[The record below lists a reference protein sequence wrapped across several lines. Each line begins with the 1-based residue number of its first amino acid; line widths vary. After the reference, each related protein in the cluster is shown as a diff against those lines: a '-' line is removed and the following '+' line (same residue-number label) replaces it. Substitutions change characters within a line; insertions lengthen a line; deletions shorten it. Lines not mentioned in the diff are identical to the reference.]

1 MNTTPN
7 TLVYMIAGYAVFTV
21 VMAAYLVTL
30 ILRFRRLRIDLRLLG
45 EIETK

>member
-7 TLVYMIAGYAVFTV
+7 TFAYMIAGYAVFAV
-21 VMAAYLVTL
+21 VMAAYLVSL
-30 ILRFRRLRIDLRLLG
+30 ILRFRRLRSDLRLLE

>member
-1 MNTTPN
+1 MEFTPN
-7 TLVYMIAGYAVFTV
+7 TLTYMIAGYAVFAV
-21 VMAAYLVTL
+21 VMTTYLVSL